1 VELCRILKYTIQL
14 SNLTANVF
22 SRADLVQY
30 EKLSKS
36 NAMFNLNHAFNLA
49 EKEFGL
55 VKLLDAGQF
64 LSTITIDGFRYGNLG
79 HRLNQCCGSG
89 STVSTCFWT
98 YWIRIRIYYSEV
110 WIWLWIRILL
120 SLSKNSMKNLDFY
133 CFVTSF

>member
-1 VELCRILKYTIQL
+1 MF
-14 SNLTANVF
+14 F

-64 LSTITIDGFRYGNLG
+64 LD
-79 HRLNQCCGSG
+79 H
-89 STVSTCFWT
+89 
-98 YWIRIRIYYSEV
+98 YY
-110 WIWLWIRILL
+110 
-120 SLSKNSMKNLDFY
+120 
-133 CFVTSF
+133 

>member
-1 VELCRILKYTIQL
+1 LHDYIIQL
-14 SNLTANVF
+14 TILTANIF

-64 LSTITIDGFRYGNLG
+64 LD
-79 HRLNQCCGSG
+79 H
-89 STVSTCFWT
+89 
-98 YWIRIRIYYSEV
+98 YY
-110 WIWLWIRILL
+110 
-120 SLSKNSMKNLDFY
+120 
-133 CFVTSF
+133 